1 MLRRGLDGLRGS
13 IHYIYV
19 GEFPTRLPGWEQ
31 TRHFCGPM
39 TPTDLKAESRRLT
52 QFLLADIIAISADA
66 IICIDAEQRI
76 TLFNDGAERIFGWTA
91 EEAIGQPLDILLP
104 DRVRDAHRAH
114 VERFRAS
121 PDRARRMGQ
130 RQEISGLRKNGEEFP
145 AEAAIAKVMMGD
157 SVVYSVVLRDI
168 TEQVELHKRLQRAVL
183 ARDETV
189 GVVAHDLR
197 NPVSAVKMLSQALL
211 NRAESLQP
219 DDTEQ
224 LSLIREAALQ
234 MDRLIQDL
242 LDITRVESGRLM
254 IDAQP
259 VTTIALLEGALRTL
273 RPLVEGAG
281 LTLLTDFASTL
292 PRVNADPERIGQ
304 VLSNLVGNAIKF
316 GADGGQIMVAASSS
330 ETEVTVLVR
339 DQGRGISAEHLPHIF
354 DRFWQASQS
363 NIRTRGAG
371 LGLPIAQGIIRAH
384 GGQMRAEST
393 PGKGT
398 TVSFTLPV
406 VAAG

>member
-1 MLRRGLDGLRGS
+1 
-13 IHYIYV
+13 
-19 GEFPTRLPGWEQ
+19 
-31 TRHFCGPM
+31 M
-39 TPTDLKAESRRLT
+39 TPTSDPKAESRRLT
-52 QFLLADIIAISADA
+52 QFLLADIVAISADA
-66 IICIDAEQRI
+66 IICIDADQRI
-76 TLFNDGAERIFGWTA
+76 TLFNEGAERIFGWRSD
-91 EEAIGQPLDILLP
+91 EAIGQPLDILIP
-104 DRVRDAHRAH
+104 DRARATHRDHVVRFGSS
-114 VERFRAS
+114 EE
-121 PDRARRMGQ
+121 RARRMGH
-130 RQEISGLRKNGEEFP
+130 RQEISGVRKNGEEFP
-145 AEAAIAKVMMGD
+145 AEAAIAKVKMGD

-242 LDITRVESGRLM
+242 LDITRVESGRLT

-259 VTTIALLEGALRTL
+259 VTTNALLDGALRTL

-281 LTLLTDFASTL
+281 MKLVTDFASTL
-292 PRVNADPERIGQ
+292 PRVTADPERIGQ

-316 GADGGQIMVAASSS
+316 GADGGVITVSASPS
-330 ETEVTVLVR
+330 EDNVTVSVSDR
-339 DQGRGISAEHLPHIF
+339 GRGIAPEHLPHIF
-354 DRFWQASQS
+354 DRFWQASHS
-363 NIRTRGAG
+363 IRTRGAG
-371 LGLPIAQGIIRAH
+371 LGLPIAQGIVRAH
-384 GGQMRAEST
+384 GGQMRAESV

-398 TVSFTLPV
+398 TVHFTLPV
-406 VAAG
+406 AG